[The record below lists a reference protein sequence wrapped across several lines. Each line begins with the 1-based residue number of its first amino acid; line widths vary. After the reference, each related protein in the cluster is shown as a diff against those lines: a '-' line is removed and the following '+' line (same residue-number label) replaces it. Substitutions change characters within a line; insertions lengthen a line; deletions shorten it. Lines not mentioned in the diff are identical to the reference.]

1 MATTTNRKCARCGF
15 LLVAAYRFCPG
26 CALPTAGDEV
36 LSTEIGA
43 ARHQAER
50 RQRGTEAWKR
60 VLYVGGLATMVS
72 FVAGLGLMLFDRD
85 LMESV
90 LQAQPDVPLVI
101 TQARPQ
107 WEPEWC
113 TIPAGTFI
121 TGPPSSPPT
130 MDSMDAPFD
139 ISKYEVPNSL
149 WLEFLRR
156 RGTQLRELRLWD
168 DQAVPRPDAGW
179 TTDEHGEPVPT
190 PDAMDRPIRDV
201 SPLAVAYFCE
211 WLTERI
217 ASTGQRQEVR
227 LPTRLEWE
235 RAARGDAGLVYPWGD
250 DFFSEG
256 PSMTGVAP
264 SPKRRKNIDSAEPA
278 RVYAVDDDES
288 PFGVVAMGTNGA
300 EMVMSSAPQGWERL
314 TKLLEGR
321 LVEITRCG
329 ASFANTVG
337 DAERYARTWNPENR
351 DMEPRARNVYL
362 GVRLVRARRLG
373 AGR

>member
-1 MATTTNRKCARCGF
+1 MATSTTRKCPRCGF
-15 LLVAAYRFCPG
+15 LLVAAFRFCPG
-26 CALPTAGDEV
+26 CALPTLGDEV

-60 VLYVGGLATMVS
+60 LLYVGGLGTMFA
-72 FVAGLGLMLFDRD
+72 FVAGLGVMLFDRD

-90 LQAQPDVPLVI
+90 LQAPPEPPPSIAQM
-101 TQARPQ
+101 RPQ

-121 TGPPSSPPT
+121 SGPPSTPPT
-130 MDSMDAPFD
+130 IDSMDSAYE

-156 RGTQLRELRLWD
+156 RGAQLRELRLWD
-168 DQAVPRPDAGW
+168 DQAVPRADAGW
-179 TTDEHGEPVPT
+179 TTDENGNPVPR

-211 WLTERI
+211 WLSERV
-217 ASTGQRQEVR
+217 AATGFEVR

-250 DFFSEG
+250 DFLSEG
-256 PSMTGVAP
+256 PSMTGHEP
-264 SPKRRKNIDSAEPA
+264 SPKRRKNIDCAEPA
-278 RVYAVDDDES
+278 RVYSVDDDES
-288 PFGVVAMGTNGA
+288 PFGVVAMGTNVA
-300 EMVMSSAPQGWERL
+300 EMVMSSAPQGRERL
-314 TKLLEGR
+314 TTLLEGR

-329 ASFANTVG
+329 ASFANTVS
-337 DAERYARTWNPENR
+337 DAEKYAKTWNPEDR
-351 DMEPRARNVYL
+351 DMEPRARFVYL
-362 GVRLVRARRLG
+362 GVRLVRARRQG
-373 AGR
+373 SQR

>member
-101 TQARPQ
+101 TQTRPQ

-113 TIPAGTFI
+113 TIPPGTFI

-130 MDSMDAPFD
+130 MESMDAPYE

-179 TTDEHGEPVPT
+179 TTAATVCCT
-190 PDAMDRPIRDV
+190 
-201 SPLAVAYFCE
+201 
-211 WLTERI
+211 
-217 ASTGQRQEVR
+217 STTVR
-227 LPTRLEWE
+227 
-235 RAARGDAGLVYPWGD
+235 
-250 DFFSEG
+250 
-256 PSMTGVAP
+256 
-264 SPKRRKNIDSAEPA
+264 
-278 RVYAVDDDES
+278 
-288 PFGVVAMGTNGA
+288 
-300 EMVMSSAPQGWERL
+300 
-314 TKLLEGR
+314 
-321 LVEITRCG
+321 
-329 ASFANTVG
+329 VG
-337 DAERYARTWNPENR
+337 SC
-351 DMEPRARNVYL
+351 M
-362 GVRLVRARRLG
+362 
-373 AGR
+373 